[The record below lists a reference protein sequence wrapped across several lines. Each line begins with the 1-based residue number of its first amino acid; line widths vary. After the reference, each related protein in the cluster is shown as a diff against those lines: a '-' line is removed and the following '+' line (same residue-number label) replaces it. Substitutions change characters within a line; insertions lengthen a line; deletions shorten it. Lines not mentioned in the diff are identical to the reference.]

1 MRRLL
6 VGLTLAGLL
15 SAGVAVAQTNMTA
28 SNIESQGQGEGGPQG
43 QIASVGAGTSN
54 GVTTGVSGPDQGG
67 GLEPGELPPL
77 PSADLCT
84 DYVDQPAY
92 AYCLALVLA
101 EEGDEGL

>member
-1 MRRLL
+1 MRSLVLGVTLL
-6 VGLTLAGLL
+6 GLL
-15 SAGVAVAQTNMTA
+15 GAGVSLAQSNTAA
-28 SNIESQGQGEGGPQG
+28 SNLESQGQGEGSPQG

-67 GLEPGELPPL
+67 GIEPGELPPL
-77 PSADLCT
+77 PSAELCT